1 MISPFYLYVYNF
13 VSIWCAT
20 FIDTHT
26 QWHHFKS
33 VRIQGINK
41 RNNSDLNKREENYMQ
56 SLEK

>member
-1 MISPFYLYVYNF
+1 MSIILYRFGVLHLL
-13 VSIWCAT
+13 T
-20 FIDTHT
+20 HTHT
-26 QWHHFKS
+26 QCHHFKS